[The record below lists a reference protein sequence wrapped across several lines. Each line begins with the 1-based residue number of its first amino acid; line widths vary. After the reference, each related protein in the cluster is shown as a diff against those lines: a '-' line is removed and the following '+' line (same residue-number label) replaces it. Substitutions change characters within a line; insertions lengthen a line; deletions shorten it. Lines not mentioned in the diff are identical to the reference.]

1 MLTNKTKVSYK
12 LPNGADFVEI
22 KGVQE
27 IPEFTQEKEKIETT
41 DLMSNVKTYENG
53 IGDSP
58 ELSFVIKTDVD
69 EDFSQFKV
77 FDEASAND
85 DVLQFKMEYPNGALV
100 LEFPAQ
106 CSVNLGGGSYNT
118 LITYTLNL
126 TLTGE
131 ITKTY
136 V

>member
-12 LPNGADFVEI
+12 LPGGTNFIEI

-27 IPEFTQEKEKIETT
+27 IPELTQEKEKIETT

-58 ELSFVIKTDVD
+58 E
-69 EDFSQFKV
+69 V